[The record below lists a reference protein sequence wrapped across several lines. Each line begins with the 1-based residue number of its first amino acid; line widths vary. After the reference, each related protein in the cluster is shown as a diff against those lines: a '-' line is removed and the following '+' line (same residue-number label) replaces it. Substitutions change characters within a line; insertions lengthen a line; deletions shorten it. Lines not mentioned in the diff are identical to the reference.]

1 MSLFF
6 NVKHLAFEGDF
17 LEQTAIHNILTP
29 CYRNP
34 CQRLQSLWYRQYAI
48 GHTML
53 DAWFIYQ
60 QCSFFCQVTG
70 NLNCSIVYDQDT
82 CRTYTWLKELSASV
96 DAFAENVS
104 VTTSFPGFS
113 HGPGCMSEYTTQ
125 GPFGNNELCCF
136 DIGPWVREPKSN
148 LCQHKVSK
156 WHIWILKP
164 ITKPFGYPQVKKW
177 KRKKNDTKRR
187 KKENLNLLC
196 VPVLVPGWFDN
207 KQTF

>member
-1 MSLFF
+1 MLISPVTWQ
-6 NVKHLAFEGDF
+6 NK
-17 LEQTAIHNILTP
+17 QTAPLLMVVILVAHIHDLKN
-29 CYRNP
+29 
-34 CQRLQSLWYRQYAI
+34 CQ
-48 GHTML
+48 
-53 DAWFIYQ
+53 
-60 QCSFFCQVTG
+60 
-70 NLNCSIVYDQDT
+70 
-82 CRTYTWLKELSASV
+82 KLSASV

-113 HGPGCMSEYTTQ
+113 RRDAWVNTQLRNPSATTNYVVLIS
-125 GPFGNNELCCF
+125 GREFGS
-136 DIGPWVREPKSN
+136 RRAN
-148 LCQHKVSK
+148 LCQRKVSK